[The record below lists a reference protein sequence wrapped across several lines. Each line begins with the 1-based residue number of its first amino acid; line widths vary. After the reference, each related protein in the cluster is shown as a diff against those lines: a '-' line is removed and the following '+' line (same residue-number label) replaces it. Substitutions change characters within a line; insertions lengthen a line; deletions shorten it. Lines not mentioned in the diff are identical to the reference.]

1 MWPTIINVLESK
13 QIVFNR
19 QGKYCVR
26 VRDENANDEE
36 QKKKKKVFRIKC
48 NYKWLIFLMIYCI
61 PKWENKMKRPYEKL
75 NLCVSG

>member
-26 VRDENANDEE
+26 VREENANDEE
-36 QKKKKKVFRIKC
+36 QKKKKKSIQNQMQLQVINFSHDLLYSKVR
-48 NYKWLIFLMIYCI
+48 
-61 PKWENKMKRPYEKL
+61 E
-75 NLCVSG
+75 